1 MQSLDLNPGNL
12 DGSLSCMLHCSTYS
26 TITCDLYTLPLAYR
40 ADCESCR
47 DSEAI
52 GYLLLLVGGGWCRL
66 QTSGTCCSLVWSKTS
81 WASQVALVVKNL
93 PANSG
98 DVRDEG
104 SIPRSGRS
112 PGGEHGNP
120 LQYSYL
126 ENLHRQR
133 SQQATVHT
141 VAKNRTR
148 LKQLSMHAHAMAN

>member
-81 WASQVALVVKNL
+81 WASQVALVVKKL
-93 PANSG
+93 PANAE
-98 DVRDEG
+98 DIRDPG
-104 SIPRSGRS
+104 LIPGLGRS
-112 PGGEHGNP
+112 LGEANGNR
-120 LQYSYL
+120 LQYPCL
-126 ENLHRQR
+126 ENIMERGAWRAAVHR
-133 SQQATVHT
+133 
-141 VAKNRTR
+141 VAKSRA
-148 LKQLSMHAHAMAN
+148 QLSD